1 MINVCMLAD
10 DSACPQDSKDGSV
23 VKLPKKG
30 KYRQRAHSNPLVDVH
45 FDVPVSPND
54 VKW

>member
-1 MINVCMLAD
+1 MYVLTDN
-10 DSACPQDSKDGSV
+10 SACTQDSKDGLV
-23 VKLPKKG
+23 AKLPKKG